1 MNIQF
6 FKDNLKK
13 KLKEQKITL
22 SSLAIQADLSED
34 TLRSI
39 IYGKSQDIKLST
51 MVKIA
56 DVLNCTLDNLIGRSI
71 YSSEQ
76 QDFIDR
82 MQNISSHSFRTLKAV
97 LAVEESINLTNSY
110 SGKKIIQVL
119 TPLGNLKDGHF
130 FNSASYEP
138 FDISGY
144 PKVLQQSVD
153 FGLRITSDYFEPI
166 YYLNDILLISRRN
179 LPEYH
184 DVVLYIDINKRMYI
198 RQFLETGLS
207 PINHFGKRI
216 PYYKQNDYTPLG
228 VIVTVA
234 QEFNIEQYR

>member
-1 MNIQF
+1 MDIQF

-71 YSSEQ
+71 YSPEQ

-82 MQNISSHSFRTLKAV
+82 MQNISNHSFQTLKAV
-97 LAVEESINLTNSY
+97 LAVEESVNLTNTD

-119 TPLGNLKDGHF
+119 TPLSNMKDGHLY
-130 FNSASYEP
+130 NSASYDS

-144 PKVLQQSVD
+144 PKALQQSVD
-153 FGLRITSDYFEPI
+153 FGLRITTNDFEPI
-166 YYLNDILLISRRN
+166 YYLNDILLISRRH

-184 DVVLYIDINKRMYI
+184 DIVLYMDKSKRMYI
-198 RQFLETGLS
+198 RQYLETGLL
-207 PINHFGKRI
+207 PINRFGESI
-216 PYYKQNDYTPLG
+216 PYYKKDDYRPLG